1 MLFVCIKKFRP
12 LILLLGG
19 RRVRARG
26 CGARPPS
33 GSPTAV
39 RSARRAAHAHTQPAA
54 MMRRGSMAPLSGIGE
69 PLIVVEES
77 GAEELDT
84 SSRSFTPVRGPSLD
98 QESPPDPY
106 HLSPWRETRKHSLP
120 TPACTSGP
128 TASQVRRLSERG
140 ESAAREAREA
150 AFLATLS
157 QAPPQPGGRRHS
169 VVTISRVPQALFGRG
184 RRESIAAFPALGHR
198 RDSGSKKCPPATDT
212 LGSTHNLQLDIMDD
226 IVQARKVRMRLWNT
240 SNERV
245 CEVQP
250 LDERSPIS
258 GSVRYTNRGRRHSDF
273 IGSPLPPIPA
283 RRRASEMPPPIPP
296 RCNAGVVCTDTDLHL
311 MLNALTSSATE
322 IDSCGKPERT
332 PRRLADMRSSSF
344 DASSFRETSTE
355 SGKTWFT
362 RRHQTLATKKK
373 EEKEPKKP
381 KVTFAADAKPAPGDV
396 AAVVW
401 DKPSGS
407 VVDASALGSA
417 IEVFLRKSSVAEP
430 GPSSSGSPPAREPAP
445 KAGEARSKPR
455 DIPGTSRTMG
465 RADGERWYTNR
476 PEEDEPAEGC
486 DATLCTS
493 LKDLFV

>member
-1 MLFVCIKKFRP
+1 
-12 LILLLGG
+12 
-19 RRVRARG
+19 
-26 CGARPPS
+26 
-33 GSPTAV
+33 
-39 RSARRAAHAHTQPAA
+39 
-54 MMRRGSMAPLSGIGE
+54 MMRRGSMAMVGGGE

-77 GAEELDT
+77 GAEDAE
-84 SSRSFTPVRGPSLD
+84 SSPRSSAAARGLSID

-106 HLSPWRETRKHSLP
+106 HLSPWRDNRKHSLP
-120 TPACTSGP
+120 TPSCTSGP

-140 ESAAREAREA
+140 EGAAREAREA

-184 RRESIAAFPALGHR
+184 RRESIAAFPALGRR
-198 RDSGSKKCPPATDT
+198 RDSGPPATDT

-250 LDERSPIS
+250 LDERSPIG

-273 IGSPLPPIPA
+273 VGSPLPPIPA
-283 RRRASEMPPPIPP
+283 RRRASEMPPPPPIPP
-296 RCNAGVVCTDTDLHL
+296 RSGAGVVCTDTDLQH

-322 IDSCGKPERT
+322 IDRCGKQERP

-344 DASSFRETSTE
+344 DASTLGDQPTN
-355 SGKTWFT
+355 SGTTWFT

-373 EEKEPKKP
+373 ESEPKKG
-381 KVTFAADAKPAPGDV
+381 KVTFAADSKQAPGD
-396 AAVVW
+396 AAKVVW
-401 DKPSGS
+401 DKPTGS

-417 IEVFLRKSSVAEP
+417 IEVFLRKSSAIDP
-430 GPSSSGSPPAREPAP
+430 GASTSGTAAKDSSSKNIETA
-445 KAGEARSKPR
+445 SKPR
-455 DIPGTSRTMG
+455 DIPGPSRVTG
-465 RADGERWYTNR
+465 RNEGERWYTNR
-476 PEEDEPAEGC
+476 PEEEEPAQGC
-486 DATLCTS
+486 DASLCSS

>member
-1 MLFVCIKKFRP
+1 
-12 LILLLGG
+12 
-19 RRVRARG
+19 
-26 CGARPPS
+26 
-33 GSPTAV
+33 
-39 RSARRAAHAHTQPAA
+39 
-54 MMRRGSMAPLSGIGE
+54 MAGQL
-69 PLIVVEES
+69 
-77 GAEELDT
+77 
-84 SSRSFTPVRGPSLD
+84 
-98 QESPPDPY
+98 
-106 HLSPWRETRKHSLP
+106 RKHSCPQPFLHHR
-120 TPACTSGP
+120 P

-140 ESAAREAREA
+140 EGAVREAREA

-184 RRESIAAFPALGHR
+184 RRESIAAFPALARSR
-198 RDSGSKKCPPATDT
+198 RDSGSKKCLPATET

-250 LDERSPIS
+250 LDERSPVG

-273 IGSPLPPIPA
+273 VGAPLPPIPA
-283 RRRASEMPPPIPP
+283 RRRASEMPPPPPIPP
-296 RCNAGVVCTDTDLHL
+296 RAGAAAAGGPGVVCTDTDLQH

-322 IDSCGKPERT
+322 IDRCGRPERA

-344 DASSFRETSTE
+344 DASTLRDKSAD
-355 SGKTWFT
+355 SGATWFA

-373 EEKEPKKP
+373 ENEPKKS
-381 KVTFAADAKPAPGDV
+381 KVSKVRRRSDSKPASGDT

-401 DKPSGS
+401 DKPTGS

-417 IEVFLRKSSVAEP
+417 IEVFLRKSGTADG
-430 GPSSSGSPPAREPAP
+430 GPSTSGT
-445 KAGEARSKPR
+445 SKPKEANKG
-455 DIPGTSRTMG
+455 PATGPVAGPT
-465 RADGERWYTNR
+465 ERWSR
-476 PEEDEPAEGC
+476 PDDEEAASGC
-486 DATLCTS
+486 DATLCSS

>member
-1 MLFVCIKKFRP
+1 
-12 LILLLGG
+12 
-19 RRVRARG
+19 
-26 CGARPPS
+26 
-33 GSPTAV
+33 
-39 RSARRAAHAHTQPAA
+39 
-54 MMRRGSMAPLSGIGE
+54 MMRRGSMAIVGVGE

-77 GAEELDT
+77 GVEDAES
-84 SSRSFTPVRGPSLD
+84 SSRSLAPARDLSVD

-120 TPACTSGP
+120 TPSCTSGP

-140 ESAAREAREA
+140 EGAVREAREA

-184 RRESIAAFPALGHR
+184 RRESIAAFPALSRR
-198 RDSGSKKCPPATDT
+198 RDSGAKKCPPAIDT
-212 LGSTHNLQLDIMDD
+212 FGSSHNLQLDIMDD

-258 GSVRYTNRGRRHSDF
+258 GSIRYTNRGRRHSDF
-273 IGSPLPPIPA
+273 VGAPLPPIPA
-283 RRRASEMPPPIPP
+283 RRRASEMPPPPPIPP
-296 RCNAGVVCTDTDLHL
+296 RTGAGVVCTDTDLRL

-322 IDSCGKPERT
+322 IDRCGKPERT
-332 PRRLADMRSSSF
+332 RRLADMRSSSF
-344 DASSFRETSTE
+344 DASTLREKSTE
-355 SGKTWFT
+355 SGTTWFT
-362 RRHQTLATKKK
+362 QRHQTLATKKK
-373 EEKEPKKP
+373 ENEPKKP
-381 KVTFAADAKPAPGDV
+381 KVTFAPDSKQAPGDA
-396 AAVVW
+396 AAVIW

-417 IEVFLRKSSVAEP
+417 IEVFLRRSSAAEP
-430 GPSSSGSPPAREPAP
+430 VPSTSGITTP
-445 KAGEARSKPR
+445 KVNKKMEKEAKKAAEKRIKSLETPS
-455 DIPGTSRTMG
+455 TSRQAALAEGG
-465 RADGERWYTNR
+465 RWGSNR
-476 PEEDEPAEGC
+476 PDDEDASEGC
-486 DATLCTS
+486 DASICSS

>member
-1 MLFVCIKKFRP
+1 
-12 LILLLGG
+12 
-19 RRVRARG
+19 
-26 CGARPPS
+26 
-33 GSPTAV
+33 
-39 RSARRAAHAHTQPAA
+39 
-54 MMRRGSMAPLSGIGE
+54 MMRRGSMAMIGGGE

-77 GAEELDT
+77 GSEDAE
-84 SSRSFTPVRGPSLD
+84 SSPRSSAPARGLSID

-106 HLSPWRETRKHSLP
+106 HLSPWRDTRKHSLP
-120 TPACTSGP
+120 TPSCTTGP

-140 ESAAREAREA
+140 EGAAREAREA

-184 RRESIAAFPALGHR
+184 RRESIAAFPALGRR
-198 RDSGSKKCPPATDT
+198 RDSGSKKCLPAIDT

-250 LDERSPIS
+250 LDERSPMS

-273 IGSPLPPIPA
+273 VGSPLPPIPA
-283 RRRASEMPPPIPP
+283 RRRASEMPPPPPIPP
-296 RCNAGVVCTDTDLHL
+296 RTGAGVVCTDTDLHH

-322 IDSCGKPERT
+322 IDRCGKPERT
-332 PRRLADMRSSSF
+332 RRLADMRSSSF
-344 DASSFRETSTE
+344 DASTLRDKPLD
-355 SGKTWFT
+355 SGTTWFT

-373 EEKEPKKP
+373 ENEPKKG
-381 KVTFAADAKPAPGDV
+381 KVTFAPDSKQAPGDA

-401 DKPSGS
+401 DRPSGS

-417 IEVFLRKSSVAEP
+417 IEVFLRKSGAGDP
-430 GPSSSGSPPAREPAP
+430 GPSSSSMAVIKETGKVGDDRP
-445 KAGEARSKPR
+445 KPR
-455 DIPGTSRTMG
+455 DIPGPA
-465 RADGERWYTNR
+465 RAPRAGERWCR
-476 PEEDEPAEGC
+476 PEEEEAAEGC
-486 DATLCTS
+486 DATLCS
-493 LKDLFV
+493 SIKDLFV

>member
-1 MLFVCIKKFRP
+1 
-12 LILLLGG
+12 
-19 RRVRARG
+19 
-26 CGARPPS
+26 
-33 GSPTAV
+33 
-39 RSARRAAHAHTQPAA
+39 
-54 MMRRGSMAPLSGIGE
+54 MMRRGSMAMVGGGE

-77 GAEELDT
+77 GSEDAE
-84 SSRSFTPVRGPSLD
+84 SSPRSSGPARGLSVD

-106 HLSPWRETRKHSLP
+106 HLSPWRDTRKHSLP
-120 TPACTSGP
+120 TPSCTTGP

-157 QAPPQPGGRRHS
+157 QVQPQPGGRRHS

-184 RRESIAAFPALGHR
+184 RRESIAAFPALARGR
-198 RDSGSKKCPPATDT
+198 RDSGSKKSTET

-250 LDERSPIS
+250 LDERSPMS

-273 IGSPLPPIPA
+273 VGSPLPPIPA

-296 RCNAGVVCTDTDLHL
+296 RSGAGVVCTDTDLHH

-322 IDSCGKPERT
+322 IDLCGKPERT
-332 PRRLADMRSSSF
+332 RRLADMRSSSF
-344 DASSFRETSTE
+344 DASTLRDKPTE
-355 SGKTWFT
+355 SGTTWFT

-373 EEKEPKKP
+373 ENEVKKG
-381 KVTFAADAKPAPGDV
+381 KVTFAPDSKPGDA

-401 DKPSGS
+401 DRPTGS

-417 IEVFLRKSSVAEP
+417 IEVFLRKS
-430 GPSSSGSPPAREPAP
+430 G
-445 KAGEARSKPR
+445 AGEAGPSTSGSTTIKDVKETRAKPR
-455 DIPGTSRTMG
+455 DIPGPSKPGAVAVRG
-465 RADGERWYTNR
+465 EGERWVSNR
-476 PEEDEPAEGC
+476 PEEEETAEGC

>member
-1 MLFVCIKKFRP
+1 
-12 LILLLGG
+12 
-19 RRVRARG
+19 
-26 CGARPPS
+26 
-33 GSPTAV
+33 
-39 RSARRAAHAHTQPAA
+39 
-54 MMRRGSMAPLSGIGE
+54 MMRRGSMAMIGGGE

-77 GAEELDT
+77 GVEDT
-84 SSRSFTPVRGPSLD
+84 ECSLRSLAPTRDLSID

-140 ESAAREAREA
+140 EGAAREAREA

-184 RRESIAAFPALGHR
+184 RRESIAAFPALGRR
-198 RDSGSKKCPPATDT
+198 RDSGAKKCPPATDT

-258 GSVRYTNRGRRHSDF
+258 GSIRYTNRGRRHSDF
-273 IGSPLPPIPA
+273 VGAPLPPIPA

-296 RCNAGVVCTDTDLHL
+296 RSGVGVVCTDTDLHL

-322 IDSCGKPERT
+322 IDRCGKPEK

-344 DASSFRETSTE
+344 DASTLREKSSE
-355 SGKTWFT
+355 SGTTWFT

-373 EEKEPKKP
+373 ENEPKKP
-381 KVTFAADAKPAPGDV
+381 KVTFAPDSKQAPGDA

-401 DKPSGS
+401 DKPTGS

-417 IEVFLRKSSVAEP
+417 IEVFLRRSSAAEP
-430 GPSSSGSPPAREPAP
+430 TPSTSGVTTP
-445 KAGEARSKPR
+445 KPIKKVEKETKKGTDNRLKSQEMPS
-455 DIPGTSRTMG
+455 TSRQGLQM
-465 RADGERWYTNR
+465 ESEHWVTNR
-476 PEEDEPAEGC
+476 PEEDDAAEGC
-486 DATLCTS
+486 DASICSS

>member
-1 MLFVCIKKFRP
+1 
-12 LILLLGG
+12 
-19 RRVRARG
+19 
-26 CGARPPS
+26 
-33 GSPTAV
+33 
-39 RSARRAAHAHTQPAA
+39 
-54 MMRRGSMAPLSGIGE
+54 MMRRGSMAIAGGGE

-77 GAEELDT
+77 GSEDAE
-84 SSRSFTPVRGPSLD
+84 SSPRSYAPTRGLSVD

-106 HLSPWRETRKHSLP
+106 HLSPWRDTRKHSLP
-120 TPACTSGP
+120 TPSCTTGP

-157 QAPPQPGGRRHS
+157 QVTPQPGGRRHS

-184 RRESIAAFPALGHR
+184 RRESIAAFPALARR
-198 RDSGSKKCPPATDT
+198 RDSGSGSKKCPPATDT

-250 LDERSPIS
+250 LDERSPMS
-258 GSVRYTNRGRRHSDF
+258 GSVRYTNRGRRHSDYV
-273 IGSPLPPIPA
+273 GSPLPPIPA
-283 RRRASEMPPPIPP
+283 RRRASEMPPAPPIPP
-296 RCNAGVVCTDTDLHL
+296 RSGAGVVCTDTDLHH

-322 IDSCGKPERT
+322 IDRCGRPERT
-332 PRRLADMRSSSF
+332 RRLADMRSVSF
-344 DASSFRETSTE
+344 DASTLRDNPTE
-355 SGKTWFT
+355 SGTTWFT

-373 EEKEPKKP
+373 ESEPKKG
-381 KVTFAADAKPAPGDV
+381 KVTFAADSKQGPGDV

-417 IEVFLRKSSVAEP
+417 IEVFLRKSGAVIADPSA
-430 GPSSSGSPPAREPAP
+430 SSSGTATVKEP
-445 KAGEARSKPR
+445 GEVRTKPR
-455 DIPGTSRTMG
+455 DIPGPSR
-465 RADGERWYTNR
+465 RSEGERWYTNR
-476 PEEDEPAEGC
+476 PDEEETAEGC
-486 DATLCTS
+486 DATLCSS

>member
-1 MLFVCIKKFRP
+1 
-12 LILLLGG
+12 
-19 RRVRARG
+19 
-26 CGARPPS
+26 
-33 GSPTAV
+33 
-39 RSARRAAHAHTQPAA
+39 
-54 MMRRGSMAPLSGIGE
+54 MMRRGSMAMIGGGE

-77 GAEELDT
+77 GTEDT
-84 SSRSFTPVRGPSLD
+84 DSSPHSSAPTRGLSVD

-106 HLSPWRETRKHSLP
+106 HLSPWRDTRKHSLP
-120 TPACTSGP
+120 TPSCTTGP

-140 ESAAREAREA
+140 EGAAREAREA
-150 AFLATLS
+150 AFLATLTS
-157 QAPPQPGGRRHS
+157 TQPQPGGRRHS

-184 RRESIAAFPALGHR
+184 RRESIAAFPALARR
-198 RDSGSKKCPPATDT
+198 RDSGSKKSLVSIAGPPATDT

-250 LDERSPIS
+250 LDERSPMG

-273 IGSPLPPIPA
+273 VGSPLPPIPA
-283 RRRASEMPPPIPP
+283 RRRASEMPPPPPIPP
-296 RCNAGVVCTDTDLHL
+296 RSGAGVGVVCTDTDLHL

-322 IDSCGKPERT
+322 IDRCGKPERT
-332 PRRLADMRSSSF
+332 RRLADMRSSSF
-344 DASSFRETSTE
+344 DASSLRDKPMD
-355 SGKTWFT
+355 SGTTWFT

-373 EEKEPKKP
+373 ENEPKKS
-381 KVTFAADAKPAPGDV
+381 KVTFAPDSKPAPGDV

-417 IEVFLRKSSVAEP
+417 IEVFLRKSSAVDP
-430 GPSSSGSPPAREPAP
+430 GASTSGTATVKESAP
-445 KAGEARSKPR
+445 KTEVRLKTR
-455 DIPGTSRTMG
+455 DIPAAARQPG
-465 RADGERWYTNR
+465 RPEGERWYPNR
-476 PEEDEPAEGC
+476 PEEEEAVESC
-486 DATLCTS
+486 DASLCTS

>member
-1 MLFVCIKKFRP
+1 
-12 LILLLGG
+12 
-19 RRVRARG
+19 
-26 CGARPPS
+26 
-33 GSPTAV
+33 
-39 RSARRAAHAHTQPAA
+39 
-54 MMRRGSMAPLSGIGE
+54 MMRRGSMAMPAIGGGE

-77 GAEELDT
+77 GTEDT
-84 SSRSFTPVRGPSLD
+84 DSSPHSSAPARGLSID

-106 HLSPWRETRKHSLP
+106 HLSPWRDTRKHSLP
-120 TPACTSGP
+120 TPSCTTGP

-150 AFLATLS
+150 AFLATLQS
-157 QAPPQPGGRRHS
+157 TQPQPGGRRHS

-184 RRESIAAFPALGHR
+184 RRESIAAFPALARQR
-198 RDSGSKKCPPATDT
+198 RDSGSKKSLVSIGGPPATDT

-250 LDERSPIS
+250 LDERSPMG

-273 IGSPLPPIPA
+273 VGAPLPPIPA
-283 RRRASEMPPPIPP
+283 RRRASEMPPPPPIPP
-296 RCNAGVVCTDTDLHL
+296 RSGATAVGTSAGTGGVGVVCTDTDLHL

-322 IDSCGKPERT
+322 IDRCGKPERS
-332 PRRLADMRSSSF
+332 RRLADMRSSSF
-344 DASSFRETSTE
+344 DASSLRDKPLD
-355 SGKTWFT
+355 SGTTWFT
-362 RRHQTLATKKK
+362 RRHQTLATKKQ
-373 EEKEPKKP
+373 ENEPKKS
-381 KVTFAADAKPAPGDV
+381 KVTFAPDSKPAPGDA

-417 IEVFLRKSSVAEP
+417 IEVFLRKSSAVDP
-430 GPSSSGSPPAREPAP
+430 GASTSTAAVVKETAP
-445 KAGEARSKPR
+445 KTEVRLKTR
-455 DIPGTSRTMG
+455 DIPATARPTG
-465 RADGERWYTNR
+465 RPEGERWYPNR
-476 PEEDEPAEGC
+476 PEEEEATESC
-486 DATLCTS
+486 DASLCSS

>member
-1 MLFVCIKKFRP
+1 
-12 LILLLGG
+12 
-19 RRVRARG
+19 
-26 CGARPPS
+26 
-33 GSPTAV
+33 
-39 RSARRAAHAHTQPAA
+39 
-54 MMRRGSMAPLSGIGE
+54 MMRRGSMAIPGGGE

-77 GAEELDT
+77 GAEEEACY
-84 SSRSFTPVRGPSLD
+84 RPPAPFRGFSED

-106 HLSPWRETRKHSLP
+106 HLSPWRDNRKHSLP

-140 ESAAREAREA
+140 EGAAREAREA

-157 QAPPQPGGRRHS
+157 QAPPQTGGRRHS

-198 RDSGSKKCPPATDT
+198 RDSGAGIKKCPPATDA

-240 SNERV
+240 SNEKV

-250 LDERSPIS
+250 LDERSPIGS
-258 GSVRYTNRGRRHSDF
+258 SVRYTNRGRRHSDF
-273 IGSPLPPIPA
+273 VGSPLPPIPS
-283 RRRASEMPPPIPP
+283 RRRASEMPPPPPIPP
-296 RCNAGVVCTDTDLHL
+296 RSGAGVVCTDTDLKL

-322 IDSCGKPERT
+322 IDRCGKPDRN
-332 PRRLADMRSSSF
+332 RRLADMRSSSF
-344 DASSFRETSTE
+344 DASTLREKLSD
-355 SGKTWFT
+355 SGTGWFA

-373 EEKEPKKP
+373 ENEVKKP
-381 KVTFAADAKPAPGDV
+381 KVTFAPDSKSAPGD

-401 DKPSGS
+401 DKPTGS

-417 IEVFLRKSSVAEP
+417 IEVFLRSGNTVNPA
-430 GPSSSGSPPAREPAP
+430 PSSSGISIPVEITKPEN
-445 KAGEARSKPR
+445 EARPTPS
-455 DIPGTSRTMG
+455 TSRTSG
-465 RADGERWYTNR
+465 RENERWFSNR
-476 PEEDEPAEGC
+476 PEEEETGEGC
-486 DATLCTS
+486 DASLCTS

>member
-1 MLFVCIKKFRP
+1 ML
-12 LILLLGG
+12 
-19 RRVRARG
+19 
-26 CGARPPS
+26 
-33 GSPTAV
+33 
-39 RSARRAAHAHTQPAA
+39 
-54 MMRRGSMAPLSGIGE
+54 RRGSMAMAGGGE

-77 GAEELDT
+77 GAEEAEARPPVTCRGYSEDT
-84 SSRSFTPVRGPSLD
+84 
-98 QESPPDPY
+98 ESPPDPY

-120 TPACTSGP
+120 TPSCTSGP

-140 ESAAREAREA
+140 EGAAKEAREA

-184 RRESIAAFPALGHR
+184 RRESIAAFPALGYR
-198 RDSGSKKCPPATDT
+198 RDSITKKCPPATDT
-212 LGSTHNLQLDIMDD
+212 LGSSHNLQLDIMDD

-250 LDERSPIS
+250 LDEKSPMS

-273 IGSPLPPIPA
+273 IGAPLPPIPA
-283 RRRASEMPPPIPP
+283 RRRASEMPPPPPIPP
-296 RCNAGVVCTDTDLHL
+296 RTGVGVVCTDTDLKL

-322 IDSCGKPERT
+322 IDRCGNPERT
-332 PRRLADMRSSSF
+332 RRFADMRSSSF
-344 DASSFRETSTE
+344 DATSLKEKLSE
-355 SGKTWFT
+355 SGATWFV

-373 EEKEPKKP
+373 ENETKKP
-381 KVTFAADAKPAPGDV
+381 KVTFAPDSKAAPGDT

-417 IEVFLRKSSVAEP
+417 IEVFLRKSSGGSP
-430 GPSSSGSPPAREPAP
+430 GPSTSA
-445 KAGEARSKPR
+445 AGVAKDTVRKEAEVRPS
-455 DIPGTSRTMG
+455 TSRAAT
-465 RADGERWYTNR
+465 RDSERWISTR
-476 PEEDEPAEGC
+476 PDEEAAEGC
-486 DATLCTS
+486 DASLCSS

>member
-1 MLFVCIKKFRP
+1 
-12 LILLLGG
+12 
-19 RRVRARG
+19 
-26 CGARPPS
+26 
-33 GSPTAV
+33 
-39 RSARRAAHAHTQPAA
+39 
-54 MMRRGSMAPLSGIGE
+54 MMRRGSMAMAGGGE

-77 GAEELDT
+77 GSEDAE
-84 SSRSFTPVRGPSLD
+84 SSPRSSAPARGLSID

-106 HLSPWRETRKHSLP
+106 HLSPWRDTRKHSLP
-120 TPACTSGP
+120 TPSCTTGP

-157 QAPPQPGGRRHS
+157 QAPPKNQPGGRRHS

-184 RRESIAAFPALGHR
+184 RRESIAAFPALARR

-250 LDERSPIS
+250 LDERSPMS
-258 GSVRYTNRGRRHSDF
+258 GSVRYTNRGRRHSDYV
-273 IGSPLPPIPA
+273 GSPLPPIPA

-296 RCNAGVVCTDTDLHL
+296 RTGAGVICTDTDLHH

-322 IDSCGKPERT
+322 IDRCGKPDRT
-332 PRRLADMRSSSF
+332 RRLSDMRSSSF
-344 DASSFRETSTE
+344 DASTLRDKPPD
-355 SGKTWFT
+355 SGTVWFT
-362 RRHQTLATKKK
+362 RRHQTLATKNKENETKK
-373 EEKEPKKP
+373 A
-381 KVTFAADAKPAPGDV
+381 KVTFAPDAKQAPGDA

-401 DKPSGS
+401 DRPSGS

-417 IEVFLRKSSVAEP
+417 IEVFLRKSGA
-430 GPSSSGSPPAREPAP
+430 GDAIPSSSGTPPVKDTIKTTEI
-445 KAGEARSKPR
+445 RSKPR
-455 DIPGTSRTMG
+455 DIPGPNRPPPPPPP
-465 RADGERWYTNR
+465 RAEGERWYISR
-476 PEEDEPAEGC
+476 PEEEEVTEGC
-486 DATLCTS
+486 DASLCS
-493 LKDLFV
+493 SIKDLFV

>member
-1 MLFVCIKKFRP
+1 
-12 LILLLGG
+12 
-19 RRVRARG
+19 
-26 CGARPPS
+26 
-33 GSPTAV
+33 
-39 RSARRAAHAHTQPAA
+39 
-54 MMRRGSMAPLSGIGE
+54 MMRRGSMAIPGGGE

-77 GAEELDT
+77 GAEDT
-84 SSRSFTPVRGPSLD
+84 DSSPRSSAPARGLSFD
-98 QESPPDPY
+98 TESPPDPY
-106 HLSPWRETRKHSLP
+106 HLSPWRDTRKHSLP
-120 TPACTSGP
+120 TPSCTTGP

-184 RRESIAAFPALGHR
+184 RRESIAAFPALARR
-198 RDSGSKKCPPATDT
+198 RDSGSGKKCPPATDT

-250 LDERSPIS
+250 LDERSPMS

-273 IGSPLPPIPA
+273 VGSPLPPIPA
-283 RRRASEMPPPIPP
+283 RRRASEMPPPPPIPP
-296 RCNAGVVCTDTDLHL
+296 RAGAGVVCTDTDLHL

-322 IDSCGKPERT
+322 IDRCGKPERT
-332 PRRLADMRSSSF
+332 RRLADMRSSSF
-344 DASSFRETSTE
+344 DASTLRDKPTD
-355 SGKTWFT
+355 SGTTWFA

-373 EEKEPKKP
+373 EEQPKKS
-381 KVTFAADAKPAPGDV
+381 KVTFAPDSKPAPGDV

-417 IEVFLRKSSVAEP
+417 IEVFLRKSSAVDP
-430 GPSSSGSPPAREPAP
+430 GASTSGTATLKELPPKSNEVRM
-445 KAGEARSKPR
+445 KPR
-455 DIPGTSRTMG
+455 DIPGGARPSPSP

-476 PEEDEPAEGC
+476 PEEEEATEGC
-486 DATLCTS
+486 DASLCTS

>member
-1 MLFVCIKKFRP
+1 
-12 LILLLGG
+12 
-19 RRVRARG
+19 
-26 CGARPPS
+26 
-33 GSPTAV
+33 
-39 RSARRAAHAHTQPAA
+39 
-54 MMRRGSMAPLSGIGE
+54 MMRRGSMAIAGGGE

-77 GAEELDT
+77 GAEDAE
-84 SSRSFTPVRGPSLD
+84 SYRSPVPIRGFSED

-120 TPACTSGP
+120 TPSCTSGP

-140 ESAAREAREA
+140 EGVVREAREA

-184 RRESIAAFPALGHR
+184 RRESIAAFPALSRR
-198 RDSGSKKCPPATDT
+198 RDSGAKKCPPATDN

-258 GSVRYTNRGRRHSDF
+258 SSVRYTKSGRRHSDF

-296 RCNAGVVCTDTDLHL
+296 RAGAGVVCTDTDLKL

-322 IDSCGKPERT
+322 IDRCGKPDRN
-332 PRRLADMRSSSF
+332 RRLADMRSSSF
-344 DASSFRETSTE
+344 DASTLREKLSE
-355 SGKTWFT
+355 SGTTWFT

-373 EEKEPKKP
+373 ENEIKKP
-381 KVTFAADAKPAPGDV
+381 RVTFAPDAKPATGDA

-417 IEVFLRKSSVAEP
+417 IEVFLRSGNTVNP
-430 GPSSSGSPPAREPAP
+430 GPSTSGISVPQVTKP
-445 KAGEARSKPR
+445 KPENEARPS
-455 DIPGTSRTMG
+455 TSRAG
-465 RADGERWYTNR
+465 RSEGERWFINR
-476 PEEDEPAEGC
+476 SEEEEGC
-486 DATLCTS
+486 DASLCSS